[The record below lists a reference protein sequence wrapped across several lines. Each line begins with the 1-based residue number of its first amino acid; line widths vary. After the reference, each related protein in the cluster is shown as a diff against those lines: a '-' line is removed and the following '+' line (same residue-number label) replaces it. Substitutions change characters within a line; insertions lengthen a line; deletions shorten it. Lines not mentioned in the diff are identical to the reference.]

1 MSKGSSNLALAGFFA
16 EAAVFY
22 GLVSTVFRPR
32 PWCVH
37 LTTLM
42 ASGAVWQLL
51 TYRGVSTAAYLLA
64 FASGGLL
71 LLLSY
76 RWSLLEHTA
85 VASLANATFQ
95 AANTLLSLS
104 FVSSTFY
111 SLTRISSDA
120 HWIQTVASWSWSI
133 VGFCATMCVCSL
145 LAVRL
150 VQQAAWRR
158 WYVVT
163 TIDNGAVTLLAL
175 HQLIDLRP
183 WPQREVFTVII
194 GLFLLMVGY
203 HGWYREQER
212 ESDVVSMSLLC
223 GSLLA
228 SVPRAIAT

>member
-1 MSKGSSNLALAGFFA
+1 MLMPIAYLVAAQLYRERSPAEPLRWVAHAATVAMLVSSLVSAFEGFTRIVEGQQLNLALAGLFA

-22 GLVSTVFRPR
+22 GLATVFRPR

-71 LLLSY
+71 LLLCY

-120 HWIQTVASWSWSI
+120 HWIQTVASWSWSF

-150 VQQAAWRR
+150 VQQAAW
-158 WYVVT
+158 
-163 TIDNGAVTLLAL
+163 
-175 HQLIDLRP
+175 
-183 WPQREVFTVII
+183 
-194 GLFLLMVGY
+194 
-203 HGWYREQER
+203 
-212 ESDVVSMSLLC
+212 
-223 GSLLA
+223 
-228 SVPRAIAT
+228 